1 MTTIPENK
9 NYDHFTPISGQGSA
23 PQVNMRKRCNMAKA
37 LVVYGTRYG
46 ATANTAEV
54 IADAPSQDGF
64 ERAKPKTSVERLGI
78 HNCIISVASKP
89 EIRRYRTA
97 AQELSLLWQKR
108 QNLGWWGRIGFD
120 LRLNCTIGF
129 SQYRCSIRQ
138 GF

>member
-1 MTTIPENK
+1 
-9 NYDHFTPISGQGSA
+9 
-23 PQVNMRKRCNMAKA
+23 MAKA

-89 EIRRYRTA
+89 EIRRYRTSSA
-97 AQELSLLWQKR
+97 RTKLALAKEAEFRLV
-108 QNLGWWGRIGFD
+108 GPAGFEP
-120 LRLNCTIGF
+120 TTYGF
-129 SQYRCSIRQ
+129 LQ
-138 GF
+138 